1 VQSNDQ
7 GSSRVSA
14 QSWNTEKLVL
24 ASPAAMNH
32 ISSPVNEEPLDAMQD
47 DTMEEPPLGMGF
59 DSHLGDVLDD
69 NFADS
74 FLNLDPIQEFALSS
88 ESA

>member
-1 VQSNDQ
+1 MVKNPTPPLSPIHVPPLHSPVQSNDQ

-59 DSHLGDVLDD
+59 DSHLG
-69 NFADS
+69 
-74 FLNLDPIQEFALSS
+74 
-88 ESA
+88 